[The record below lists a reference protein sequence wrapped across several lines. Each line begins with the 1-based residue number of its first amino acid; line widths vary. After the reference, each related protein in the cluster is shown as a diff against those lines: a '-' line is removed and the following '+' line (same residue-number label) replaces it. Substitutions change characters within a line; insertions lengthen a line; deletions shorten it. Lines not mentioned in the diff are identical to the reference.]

1 MRTKHGKRAMLKRLK
16 LGVAVGAGTL
26 LWTTLFLTG
35 PVGAQ
40 EAETTLVD
48 VESANAMTQAIMD
61 NLWLVIAGSMVFL
74 MQAGFAFVEVSG
86 ALERRGVGVFAEAG
100 RGDLERARSTMR

>member
-1 MRTKHGKRAMLKRLK
+1 MRTKYGKSALLKRAT

-35 PVGAQ
+35 PAGAQ
-40 EAETTLVD
+40 EAETTLAD

-61 NLWLVIAGSMVFL
+61 NL
-74 MQAGFAFVEVSG
+74 
-86 ALERRGVGVFAEAG
+86 
-100 RGDLERARSTMR
+100 